1 MNFLSLSLD
10 HTATVYLGLAVA
22 ALPTLEWAG
31 RAGMGSPCREG
42 VLLAS
47 STGKIKLKKPKKHE
61 K

>member
-31 RAGMGSPCREG
+31 MGSPCREG